1 MSPKLLKTLPNET
14 KLRKRGREVPERLEF
29 FSRGTCRV
37 STLYILPHPRTF
49 PGLPGIGRSCWKP
62 QFLQSLKK
70 VQILPKIRLKSQTQ
84 LILIS
89 LPFMVRVLLSKT
101 REMRCATA
109 LISILIFFNSK
120 IYLNQF
126 LFSKFPFNGMHQ
138 DNISVPP
145 NGEKGKHNR
154 C

>member
-1 MSPKLLKTLPNET
+1 
-14 KLRKRGREVPERLEF
+14 
-29 FSRGTCRV
+29 
-37 STLYILPHPRTF
+37 
-49 PGLPGIGRSCWKP
+49 
-62 QFLQSLKK
+62 
-70 VQILPKIRLKSQTQ
+70 
-84 LILIS
+84 
-89 LPFMVRVLLSKT
+89 MVRVLLSKT

-154 C
+154 H